1 MTSLVSPE
9 PRERPGY
16 DPHGSRHDG
25 ALIMEGLVFET
36 ECSNKVDIFE
46 HILVH
51 NYLFYESDDATK
63 GDNSSVG
70 EGDQVVRHL
79 LSCDCEAQIQRGS
92 GRIVHL
98 LE

>member
-1 MTSLVSPE
+1 
-9 PRERPGY
+9 
-16 DPHGSRHDG
+16 
-25 ALIMEGLVFET
+25 MEGLFFET
-36 ECSNKVDIFE
+36 EFSNKVNIFQ

-79 LSCDCEAQIQRGS
+79 LSCEAELYTCWNNVCCYGVTLTCLCAPGEVWKS
-92 GRIVHL
+92 GEIL
-98 LE
+98 P